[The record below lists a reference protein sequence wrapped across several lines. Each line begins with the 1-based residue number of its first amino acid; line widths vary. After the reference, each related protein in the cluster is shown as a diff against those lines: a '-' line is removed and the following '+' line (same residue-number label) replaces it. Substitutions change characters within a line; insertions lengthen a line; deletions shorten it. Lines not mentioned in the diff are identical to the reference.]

1 MSKHLFAPLLL
12 AVAVALGGSSCHDSS
27 QDDQARPPMNSD
39 SGRIIPPQQ
48 RMPST
53 LPRPRM

>member
-1 MSKHLFAPLLL
+1 MLKHLIPPLLF
-12 AVAVALGGSSCHDSS
+12 AVFVAISGSSCHDTS
-27 QDDQARPPMNSD
+27 QDDQVNPPVNGG

-53 LPRPRM
+53 MPRPRM